1 VKTLVTS
8 VLIAALSIPMAPPL
22 EAGESDT
29 LFRTSPFTLTLPGR
43 WQRIPSEEAFVFK
56 RGTDEVFVTYLE
68 PEKPL
73 PWKESK
79 RVASKLANIRQ
90 KALRD
95 LSGGTA
101 TFSQVLGTV
110 KDERQVFTFTGTDPK
125 NMKRFYVA
133 VIGLPR
139 VFVTVAVYRPLAR
152 PANDFA
158 DMSNGIMWSV
168 RPPAG

>member
-1 VKTLVTS
+1 MP
-8 VLIAALSIPMAPPL
+8 IALPL

-29 LFRTSPFTLTLPGR
+29 LFQTLLFTLTLPGK

-56 RGTDEVFVTYLE
+56 RGTDDVFVTYLE
-68 PEKPL
+68 PAKPVD
-73 PWKESK
+73 WKESK
-79 RVASKLANIRQ
+79 RVASKLADIRQ

-95 LSGGTA
+95 ISGGTA
-101 TFSQVLGTV
+101 TFSQVLRTV

-125 NMKRFYVA
+125 NAKRFYVA

-139 VFVTVAVYRPLAR
+139 VFVTVAVYRPLAQS
-152 PANDFA
+152 ANNFA
-158 DMSNGIMWSV
+158 DISNQIMSSV